1 MTHYFLQKNLTI
13 DLKIGVFEVQ
23 NVNFEILDRVK
34 MYIQMTIVSF
44 SYVEMS
50 QITSNVKLQQMLP
63 KNIL

>member
-34 MYIQMTIVSF
+34 MYIQMMIVSF
-44 SYVEMS
+44 SYVEMW
-50 QITSNVKLQQMLP
+50 QITSNVKLQQMWP